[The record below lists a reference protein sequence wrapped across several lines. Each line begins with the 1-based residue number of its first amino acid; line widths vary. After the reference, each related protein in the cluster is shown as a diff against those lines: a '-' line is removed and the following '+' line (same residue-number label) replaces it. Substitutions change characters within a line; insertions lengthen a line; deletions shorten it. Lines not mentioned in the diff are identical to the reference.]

1 MDRRVPDSHYTAL
14 GLPLWARRTS
24 WAEAELEQEV
34 PVRGL
39 GLQEDEWTSA
49 VATGRRG
56 LQRRS
61 CCMSAFSILSNR
73 VVLLGP
79 CLARLYCNGWCMD
92 PIAAQKDT
100 EPMGKVQ
107 WFTVLQ

>member
-56 LQRRS
+56 LQRRWRWS
-61 CCMSAFSILSNR
+61 PQLVWRMQQPPPFAVR
-73 VVLLGP
+73 V
-79 CLARLYCNGWCMD
+79 
-92 PIAAQKDT
+92 
-100 EPMGKVQ
+100 E
-107 WFTVLQ
+107 